1 MLTTILALV
10 VSATIDSTTL
20 FIGDQTDLHLR
31 ATCEVGEQVQ
41 LPVLAEQLVDGI
53 EILDRTIVDTT
64 TLNDGRVQYNQYLTL
79 TSFTDSLFY
88 IAPLPFVSGDD
99 TVWSESM
106 MLNVVQPFEMD
117 STDMAITDIKG
128 IYKAPIWWWGVLRWV
143 LLALAIA
150 GVGVGGYYL
159 ISYLQSRLA
168 KRDEDNLPIE
178 PLRPADEV
186 ALEKLD
192 VIREQKIWQTGQ
204 VKEYHTQLTDVVR
217 EYIARRFEVSSTE
230 QTSDETLRALRPL
243 LNEQRDLYE
252 QLRKMLSLADLV
264 KFAKYAPLLNENDMN
279 LVSAIEFINQ
289 TKVEVDPNEKP
300 APTEITIEEKRSK
313 RTKVALIIG
322 IVTLVVLAM
331 DLVFEGLMNGIYS
344 LLG

>member
-10 VSATIDSTTL
+10 VSAAIDSTTL

-31 ATCEVGEQVQ
+31 ATCEMGEQVTM
-41 LPVLAEQLVDGI
+41 PVLDKQLIPGI
-53 EILDRTIVDTT
+53 EIVDQTIVDTT
-64 TLNDGRVQYNQYLTL
+64 LLNDGRVQYNQYLTL
-79 TSFTDSLFY
+79 TSFEDSLFY
-88 IAPLPFVSGDD
+88 ISPLPFVSGED
-99 TVWSESM
+99 TIWSESL

-264 KFAKYAPLLNENDMN
+264 KFAKWTATPDENEQS
-279 LVSAIEFINQ
+279 LRSAYTFVKETTIQSLEHGAS
-289 TKVEVDPNEKP
+289 E
-300 APTEITIEEKRSK
+300 APT
-313 RTKVALIIG
+313 V
-322 IVTLVVLAM
+322 
-331 DLVFEGLMNGIYS
+331 
-344 LLG
+344 